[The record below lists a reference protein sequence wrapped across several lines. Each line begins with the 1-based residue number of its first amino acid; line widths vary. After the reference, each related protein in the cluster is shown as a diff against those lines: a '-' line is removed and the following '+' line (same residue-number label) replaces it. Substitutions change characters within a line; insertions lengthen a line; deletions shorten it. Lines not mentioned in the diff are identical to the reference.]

1 VGRGRFDY
9 LVELED
15 EAAVRDLAPDLR
27 RLRRLTPGSVGVIV
41 TAAAAAAGRDGYDF
55 VSRYF
60 APAAGIDEDPVTG
73 SAHCTLGPFWAGRLS
88 RDELTGFQASARGG
102 LVQVRPAGDRV
113 QLGGRAVTVLRGQ
126 LVA

>member
-1 VGRGRFDY
+1 M
-9 LVELED
+9 
-15 EAAVRDLAPDLR
+15 
-27 RLRRLTPGSVGVIV
+27 
-41 TAAAAAAGRDGYDF
+41 
-55 VSRYF
+55 SRYF

-73 SAHCTLGPFWAGRLS
+73 SAHCTLGPFWAGRLG